1 MAFVIY
7 TTGLYNWGNTEL
19 IEFWN
24 SSFCNHVLLQLDVN
38 PESVTIV
45 HYDPMFECPP
55 EKRERFV
62 ARTKKMLS
70 EGIVSGGDGSEGV
83 KRLRVNQVF
92 LDEPLPVEALAM
104 DDRPHLII
112 DCAHIFVYSED
123 GIPII
128 LDQDQ
133 SGTMYP
139 ELRVVY
145 PGYLGIEDGN
155 KKNRDL
161 VMSQHFITPEYSYI
175 DLILLCF
182 GKLHTT
188 DDISTTPFNDVAV
201 AVEQAKRKIIAA
213 WRSKYGIVD
222 HEYDNFISIVLTVNK
237 VLGILKES
245 KNKDAFID
253 RVASSCIALI

>member
-19 IEFWN
+19 IDFWN
-24 SSFCNHVLLQLDVN
+24 STFCNHVLLQLELN
-38 PESVTIV
+38 PASVKIV

-55 EKRERFV
+55 EHRALFV

-70 EGIVSGGDGSEGV
+70 GA
-83 KRLRVNQVF
+83 NQVF
-92 LDEPLPVEALAM
+92 IDEPLPVEAVAM
-104 DDRPHLII
+104 DVRPHLII
-112 DCAHIFVYSED
+112 DCAHIFVYSEN

-128 LDQDQ
+128 LNQDQ

-145 PGYLGIEDGN
+145 PGYLGAEEGN

-161 VMSQHFITPEYSYI
+161 VMSKHFITPDYSYI

-182 GKLHTT
+182 GKLQTT
-188 DDISTTPFNDVAV
+188 DGISTTPFNDVAV

-222 HEYDNFISIVLTVNK
+222 HEYDTFISIVLTVNK
-237 VLGILKES
+237 VLGIMWESHNKE
-245 KNKDAFID
+245 DFID
-253 RVASSCIALI
+253 RVASSCIALMMA